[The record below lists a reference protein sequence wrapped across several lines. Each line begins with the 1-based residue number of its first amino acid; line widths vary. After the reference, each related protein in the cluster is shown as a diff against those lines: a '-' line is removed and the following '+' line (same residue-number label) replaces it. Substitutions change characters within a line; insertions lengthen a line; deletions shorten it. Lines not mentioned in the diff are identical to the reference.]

1 MQGIAAH
8 GPAMRVRPR
17 VPYPGTT
24 SGRFCVL
31 FLPSFRHCFAAVAG
45 MAQGLQVVPVREQ
58 IQIPLVGLDV
68 VHVCGSGAD
77 AVTGALPAIR
87 LPQELAGAKIV
98 GSFRRQV
105 QPVPGGAIGAALG
118 LGAGLVN
125 RAVAIRHQD
134 VASRMSARPQGFLA
148 QGYHLLAKQ
157 KRRSPWLPSQGISH
171 GLRRSTLWPLSICRM
186 ISDLQ
191 SRQNTG
197 RRSARV
203 SGYTCSSRRLR
214 RQTGHTTHPSAT
226 ISLPL
231 ASFFCKAFPSLS
243 C

>member
-87 LPQELAGAKIV
+87 LPQELAGANIV
-98 GSFRRQV
+98 GPFRRQV
-105 QPVPGGAIGAALG
+105 QPVPGGAFGAALRF
-118 LGAGLVN
+118 GLVSG
-125 RAVAIRHQD
+125 AVAIRHQD
-134 VASRMSARPQGFLA
+134 AASRVPARPQGFLA
-148 QGYHLLAKQ
+148 QGYHLLANKNAGV
-157 KRRSPWLPSQGISH
+157 RGYPR
-171 GLRRSTLWPLSICRM
+171 
-186 ISDLQ
+186 
-191 SRQNTG
+191 
-197 RRSARV
+197 RV
-203 SGYTCSSRRLR
+203 SV
-214 RQTGHTTHPSAT
+214 TGSGVQRSGLFRYAG
-226 ISLPL
+226 
-231 ASFFCKAFPSLS
+231 
-243 C
+243 